1 MSIGQALDI
10 QALRDTL
17 AGERVLVRPFT
28 YGDISEAYLVWL
40 RDPEVV
46 RFSSQRFRVH
56 TLETCQAYQAS
67 FKDSANHFLAICDR
81 TSGAMLGT
89 LTVYRSV
96 PHGTAD
102 IGIMVGERKVWGQ
115 GIGAEA
121 FCLVLSALKA
131 SDVQGARLM
140 GVWDHFYEDSAFSAQ
155 VSTHYVNLPHVLRWP
170 HALDINELPLDQHIA
185 WRWQD
190 VQAAAVD
197 DNVHPCVRVYAQ
209 WVVREGM
216 LPSSNK

>member
-10 QALRDTL
+10 QALRDPL

-28 YGDISEAYLVWL
+28 YGDISEAYLGWL

-89 LTVYRSV
+89 LTVYRKCAARHRRHRH
-96 PHGTAD
+96 HG
-102 IGIMVGERKVWGQ
+102 RR
-115 GIGAEA
+115 AES
-121 FCLVLSALKA
+121 LGTRHRGGSVLS
-131 SDVQGARLM
+131 GAVRLE
-140 GVWDHFYEDSAFSAQ
+140 GQWSHPQDHGR
-155 VSTHYVNLPHVLRWP
+155 HLG
-170 HALDINELPLDQHIA
+170 DQPRHGA
-185 WRWQD
+185 HHGEGRN
-190 VQAAAVD
+190 AA
-197 DNVHPCVRVYAQ
+197 
-209 WVVREGM
+209 
-216 LPSSNK
+216 

>member
-10 QALRDTL
+10 QALRDPL

-28 YGDISEAYLVWL
+28 YGDISEAYLGWL

-81 TSGAMLGT
+81 TSGAILGT

-131 SDVQGARLM
+131 SGAIRKITAGTLAINRGMVRIMEKAGMRHEATRQAQELLEEVPVDVVYYAT
-140 GVWDHFYEDSAFSAQ
+140 FS
-155 VSTHYVNLPHVLRWP
+155 H
-170 HALDINELPLDQHIA
+170 D
-185 WRWQD
+185 
-190 VQAAAVD
+190 
-197 DNVHPCVRVYAQ
+197 
-209 WVVREGM
+209 
-216 LPSSNK
+216 